1 MADLVAYSLKVDPDD
16 LERAK
21 RFYARRGV
29 LLQDIV
35 RGVIRMAS
43 GCESC
48 LALAESNAPL
58 EQVQSSMAGMLADA
72 QQTWRLNGLFQD
84 TIFDLARRCN
94 IQEDFITNV
103 LVEAQHQKFSG
114 GSGETTGE
122 VKGVNHGEHD

>member
-1 MADLVAYSLKVDPDD
+1 MADLLAYSVKVDPED

-21 RFYARRGV
+21 KFCNRQGV

-48 LALAESNAPL
+48 LALAESNAPV
-58 EQVQSSMAGMLADA
+58 EQVQSSMAAVLADA

-103 LVEAQHQKFSG
+103 LAEAQRQKFG
-114 GSGETTGE
+114 RGSGKTTGE
-122 VKGVNHGEHD
+122 V